1 MPLIDEFAAM
11 FCNVSVRE
19 IIASSPATAAQA
31 RVCFV
36 YCDDDATLLKTI
48 SAGYPARPAP
58 TTTTRVLVA
67 ICLVANNDDGNAS
80 PTVAV
85 EIVRINLRRDMAK
98 WFVGPLL
105 VSDWAA
111 ADAA

>member
-11 FCNVSVRE
+11 FCVVSVRE
-19 IIASSPATAAQA
+19 ITASSPTPTAQA

-36 YCDDDATLLKTI
+36 NCDDDATLLKTI

-80 PTVAV
+80 PAVAV
-85 EIVRINLRRDMAK
+85 EMVRINLRRDMAESSA
-98 WFVGPLL
+98 GASPL
-105 VSDWAA
+105 
-111 ADAA
+111 AD